1 MTEWKILL
9 VDDEPVVLRV
19 IRLALE
25 KAGYQV
31 ETRPNGLAALERI
44 REQPPDVLITD
55 IEMPQMSGQELCQKL
70 EAEMPDR
77 RFPIFVATS
86 LTGLEH
92 RGWSQSIP
100 RLVFLEKPL
109 SARKLVKT
117 LNDYF
122 EDQAART
129 TQILGEAT

>member
-77 RFPIFVATS
+77 RSADA
-86 LTGLEH
+86 
-92 RGWSQSIP
+92 IP
-100 RLVFLEKPL
+100 R
-109 SARKLVKT
+109 SAHPGPPGNGRRRRCG
-117 LNDYF
+117 NIR
-122 EDQAART
+122 ASWCRPST
-129 TQILGEAT
+129 T